1 MFNSWTE
8 VLHHMYD
15 KGIFVKPTHPKILL
29 GNVIV
34 WNILLV
40 LTLLFI
46 LAALFLP
53 QGFDFFIGDF
63 YEWQGLSLMWA
74 IYFLLGFFV
83 SFIK

>member
-63 YEWQGLSLMWA
+63 YAWQGLSLMWG
-74 IYFLLGFFV
+74 IYLLLGFFV